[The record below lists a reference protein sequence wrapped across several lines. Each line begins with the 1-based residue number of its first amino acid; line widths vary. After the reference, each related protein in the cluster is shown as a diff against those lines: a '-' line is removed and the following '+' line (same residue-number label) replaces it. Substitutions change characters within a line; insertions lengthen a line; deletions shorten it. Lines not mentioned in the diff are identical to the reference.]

1 MIEMFFSDSC
11 MFSREIKIDVDEYDL
26 LGIKLE
32 HTNNYSS
39 WTSIGVTPTFL
50 IKRNSCGII
59 VSGNTI
65 S

>member
-39 WTSIGVTPTFL
+39 
-50 IKRNSCGII
+50 
-59 VSGNTI
+59 
-65 S
+65 